1 MSTMSGQSDLHE
13 FDSADGSMLRQ
24 GLPPIV
30 GLEGGSAWFSNG
42 GHAAIESPDFPAIA
56 AGFYVLLDVQ
66 PDLLEP
72 TTVLGSET
80 TDASGLRVTLN
91 DPSPGDIGLHMTD
104 EAGRRLQAV
113 AHGSVALGRRLV
125 ITGEPANNAIQ
136 IYEIQPWASSPG
148 EGLPIEVIVGERPGE
163 IRVRDWTV
171 GGIRRDGALAAAFV
185 GRIANIALGEKVL
198 SPERVGELAAAS
210 RENPDA
216 LTAAGLGRPDHEIAD
231 LFLRDIDR
239 LRSWSRLDSID
250 SNDRDDAAALIYR
263 WLYSKHPVLRLV
275 AKSLGAQTLFPGA
288 QDPTAEALELIL
300 ATQSLSV
307 LASPERLDTNFSW
320 RTLEEWSGQGLFRV
334 GQKTVSREGFVK
346 FVRNKLGVG
355 HFDPE
360 DRTKW
365 QTDLL
370 QEAGGLSIQG
380 MDGLVF
386 QMHAVIREVT
396 LMVTVSRL
404 EPTVR
409 RLHADP

>member
-1 MSTMSGQSDLHE
+1 MT
-13 FDSADGSMLRQ
+13 RCQ
-24 GLPPIV
+24 GKAFCTSSIPPTV
-30 GLEGGSAWFSNG
+30 QRCARACLQFLGHEGGSAWFSNG
-42 GHAAIESPDFPAIA
+42 GHAAVESPDFPPFA
-56 AGFYVLLDVQ
+56 AAFYVLLDVQ

-104 EAGRRLQAV
+104 EAGQRLQVV

-148 EGLPIEVIVGERPGE
+148 EALPIEVIVGESPGD
-163 IRVRDWTV
+163 ICVRDWTI
-171 GGIRRDGALAAAFV
+171 GGIRRDGALNAAFV
-185 GRIANIALGEKVL
+185 GRIANVALGEKVL
-198 SPERVGELAAAS
+198 SPKRVGELAAAS

-231 LFLRDIDR
+231 LFLRDVDR
-239 LRSWSRLDSID
+239 LRFWSRLDSID

-263 WLYSKHPVLRLV
+263 WLYSKYPVLRLV
-275 AKSLGAQTLFPGA
+275 AKALGAQTLFPGA
-288 QDPTAEALELIL
+288 QDPTAEALESIL
-300 ATQSLSV
+300 ATESLSV
-307 LASPERLDTNFSW
+307 LASPERLDTSFSW
-320 RTLEEWSGQGLFRV
+320 RTLEEWSGQGLFQV

-355 HFDPE
+355 HFDPK

-370 QEAGGLSIQG
+370 QEAGGLAIQG

-396 LMVTVSRL
+396 LMATVSRL